1 MQKEVNIYYTSLL
14 EKNKKAFDSG
24 VRRIVNQGGTS
35 SSKTYSILQL
45 LLFIA
50 LQRTKPTSIH
60 VCSETLPHLKLGAIK
75 DFETILKAS
84 NLYNEKQ
91 INKTDLKYH
100 FGNNYIQ
107 FFSADAPGKVTGP
120 RRDILY
126 LNECSNI
133 PYNVV
138 SEMEIR
144 TNECIFYDFNP
155 VADFWISEKV
165 LQLPSKEFI
174 LIKSNYLDNE
184 MLPDSVIKDIELKAS
199 RDPNFKKIHIDVEFG
214 TYEGLIFPNITLVD
228 SMPETDRQKYGMDFG
243 FTNDPT
249 TLVDVRLNDG
259 KLWIDELLYQT
270 QMTNNDIIKFIK
282 SLNIGRKEIIADSAE
297 PKSIREIELAG
308 INIKPST
315 KGADSV
321 RRGIDLINTY
331 PINVTKRSLNL
342 IKELRNYKWKV
353 DRNGN
358 SLNEP
363 IDSFNHLIDPS
374 RYALESL
381 IDVVK
386 RTPVRVMGY

>member
-1 MQKEVNIYYTSLL
+1 MPDIFVTSLFK
-14 EKNKKAFDSG
+14 KNKRAFDSKI
-24 VRRIVNQGGTS
+24 RRIVNQGGTS

-45 LLFIA
+45 LIFIA
-50 LQRTKPTSIH
+50 KDNTRQKPTSIH

-75 DFETILKAS
+75 DFETILKGAG
-84 NLYNEKQ
+84 LYNEKN
-91 INKTDLKYH
+91 INKTDLKYY

-126 LNECSNI
+126 LNECSAI
-133 PYNVV
+133 PYNIV
-138 SEMEIR
+138 SEMEMR
-144 TNECIFYDFNP
+144 TSECIFYDFNP

-165 LQLPSKEFI
+165 LNLPANEFI
-174 LIKSNYLDNE
+174 LIKSNYKDNE
-184 MLPDSVIKDIELKAS
+184 MLPETVVKDIELKAS

-214 TYEGLIFPNITLVD
+214 TYEGLIFPKITLID
-228 SMPETDRQKYGMDFG
+228 AMPETDKQKFGMDFG

-249 TLVDVRLNDG
+249 TLVDVRLNNG
-259 KLWIDELLYQT
+259 ELYLDELLYRT

-282 SLNIGRKEIIADSAE
+282 TLPIGRKEIIADSAE

-308 INIKPST
+308 INIKPSV

-321 RRGIDLINTY
+321 RRGIDLMNTY
-331 PINVTKRSLNL
+331 PINVTKSSLNL

-353 DRNGN
+353 DKNGN
-358 SLNEP
+358 SLNDP
-363 IDSFNHLIDPS
+363 IDNYNHIIDAARYSFE
-374 RYALESL
+374 AM

-386 RTPVRVMGY
+386 RTPARVVGW